1 MDPLER
7 YRRMRQVCEEA
18 LHQMLAE
25 LDPEIA
31 ESAVGRTTIAGL
43 LIEKAGELMMEQME
57 PKAARELLRGLVDR
71 LHGEAHGL

>member
-7 YRRMRQVCEEA
+7 YRRVRQRCEEA
-18 LHQMLAE
+18 LHQAIAD

-31 ESAVGRTTIAGL
+31 ESAVGRTTIAGV

-57 PKAARELLRGLVDR
+57 PEAARALLRELVDK
-71 LHGEAHGL
+71 LTQEHGS